1 MPANPRTGTPMRD
14 DNRALRD
21 QIALVTHAAGFAARV
36 HAGQTRKGE
45 SGPAFIL
52 HLAEVA
58 DLLAKALEEAD
69 PELVAAAW
77 LHDAVEKTKI
87 SGDEIESLFGPRV
100 ASLVAEVSEDKSLPE
115 AERHRMQIETIGEK
129 SEAARLLRLADK
141 ISGLRELAEDPPAG
155 WDMKRRREW
164 LQFATDVAAGCRGLN
179 GALDLLFD
187 QAATAAARS
196 IDGLAPSSE

>member
-1 MPANPRTGTPMRD
+1 MSED
-14 DNRALRD
+14 DRVLRD

-45 SGPAFIL
+45 SGAAYIL

-58 DLLAKALEEAD
+58 DLLAKALEEPDA
-69 PELVAAAW
+69 ELVAAAW

-87 SGDEIESLFGPRV
+87 TSEEIESVFGPRV
-100 ASLVAEVSEDKSLPE
+100 ASLVAEVSDDKSLPE
-115 AERHRMQIETIGEK
+115 AERHHMQIEMIGEK

-155 WDMKRRREW
+155 WDMARRRDW
-164 LQFATDVAAGCRGLN
+164 LQFATDVVDRCRGLN
-179 GALDLLFD
+179 TALDLLAD
-187 QAATAAARS
+187 QAAAAACRS
-196 IDGLAPSSE
+196 IDELAPPSA

>member
-1 MPANPRTGTPMRD
+1 MREYD
-14 DNRALRD
+14 RVLRD

-45 SGPAFIL
+45 SSPAFIL

-58 DLLAKALEEAD
+58 DLLAKALEEPDA
-69 PELVAAAW
+69 ELVAAAW

-87 SGDEIESLFGPRV
+87 TSEEIESLFGPRV
-100 ASLVAEVSEDKSLPE
+100 ASLVAEVSDDKSLPE
-115 AERHRMQIETIGEK
+115 AKRHSMQIETIGEK

-155 WDMKRRREW
+155 WDIVRRRAW
-164 LQFATDVAAGCRGLN
+164 LQFANDVVHGCRGLN
-179 GALDLLFD
+179 PALDLLAD
-187 QAATAAARS
+187 QALAAASRS
-196 IDGLAPSSE
+196 IDESRGGLAG

>member
-1 MPANPRTGTPMRD
+1 MPED
-14 DNRALRD
+14 DHILRD

-36 HAGQTRKGE
+36 HAGQTRKGG
-45 SGPAFIL
+45 SGPAFVL

-58 DLLAKALEEAD
+58 DLLAKALEEPDA
-69 PELVAAAW
+69 ELVAAAW

-87 SGDEIESLFGPRV
+87 SSEEIEGIFGPRV
-100 ASLVAEVSEDKSLPE
+100 ASLVAEVSDDKSLPE

-129 SEAARLLRLADK
+129 TEAARLLRLADK

-155 WDMKRRREW
+155 WDAARRRDW

-179 GALDLLFD
+179 GALDLLFE
-187 QAATAAARS
+187 QAAAAAARS
-196 IDGLAPSSE
+196 IDEMPAQPAG

>member
-1 MPANPRTGTPMRD
+1 MREYD
-14 DNRALRD
+14 RVLRD
-21 QIALVTHAAGFAARV
+21 QVALVTHAAGFAARV

-45 SGPAFIL
+45 SSPAFIL

-58 DLLAKALEEAD
+58 DLLAKALEEPDA
-69 PELVAAAW
+69 ELVAAAW

-87 SGDEIESLFGPRV
+87 TSDEIESVFGPRV
-100 ASLVAEVSEDKSLPE
+100 ASLVAEVSDDKSLPE

-155 WDMKRRREW
+155 WGAPRRREW
-164 LQFATDVAAGCRGLN
+164 LRFATDVAAGCRGLN
-179 GALDLLFD
+179 AALDLLFD
-187 QAATAAARS
+187 QAAAAAARS
-196 IDGLAPSSE
+196 IDEMPA

>member
-1 MPANPRTGTPMRD
+1 MRED
-14 DNRALRD
+14 DRVLRD

-45 SGPAFIL
+45 SSPAFIL

-58 DLLAKALEEAD
+58 DLLAKALEEPDA
-69 PELVAAAW
+69 ELVAAAW

-87 SGDEIESLFGPRV
+87 SSEEIESLFGPRV
-100 ASLVAEVSEDKSLPE
+100 ASLVAEVSDDKSLPE

-129 SEAARLLRLADK
+129 SEAARMLRLADK

-155 WDMKRRREW
+155 WDAERRREW
-164 LQFATDVAAGCRGLN
+164 LQFATEVAAGCRGLN
-179 GALDLLFD
+179 TALDLLFD
-187 QAATAAARS
+187 QAAAAAARS
-196 IDGLAPSSE
+196 IDELSQPSA

>member
-1 MPANPRTGTPMRD
+1 MREYD
-14 DNRALRD
+14 RVLRD
-21 QIALVTHAAGFAARV
+21 HVSLVTHAAGFAARV

-45 SGPAFIL
+45 SGPAYIL

-58 DLLAKALEEAD
+58 DLLAKALEEPDA
-69 PELVAAAW
+69 ELVAAAW

-87 SGDEIESLFGPRV
+87 TGDEIEGLFGPRV
-100 ASLVAEVSEDKSLPE
+100 ASLVAEVSDDKSLPE

-129 SEAARLLRLADK
+129 SEGARMLRLADK

-155 WDMKRRREW
+155 WDAARRREW

-179 GALDLLFD
+179 SPLDLLFD

-196 IDGLAPSSE
+196 IDEMPAQPAG

>member
-1 MPANPRTGTPMRD
+1 MREYD
-14 DNRALRD
+14 RILRD
-21 QIALVTHAAGFAARV
+21 HIALVTHAAGFAARV

-45 SGPAFIL
+45 SGPSFIL

-58 DLLAKALEEAD
+58 DLLAKALEEPDA
-69 PELVAAAW
+69 ELVAAAW

-87 SGDEIESLFGPRV
+87 TSDEIESVFGPRV
-100 ASLVAEVSEDKSLPE
+100 ASLVAEVSDDKSLPE

-155 WDMKRRREW
+155 WDTTRRRDW
-164 LQFATDVAAGCRGLN
+164 LQYATDVAAGCRGLN

-187 QAATAAARS
+187 QAAAAAAKS
-196 IDGLAPSSE
+196 IDESPAPGAG